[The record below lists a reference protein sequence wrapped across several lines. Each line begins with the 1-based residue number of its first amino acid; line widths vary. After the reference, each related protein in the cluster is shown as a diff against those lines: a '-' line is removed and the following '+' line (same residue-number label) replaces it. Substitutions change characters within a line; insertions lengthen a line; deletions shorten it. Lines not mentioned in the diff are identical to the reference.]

1 MRDGDLSP
9 QRDFFSNFAKATI
22 GARPWGPFLFF
33 FFYLEHWEDK
43 GWLSKNVDSIM
54 KPLLQFFFATPNFIQ
69 EYPRVT

>member
-33 FFYLEHWEDK
+33 FF
-43 GWLSKNVDSIM
+43 LSRALGRQGLAFK
-54 KPLLQFFFATPNFIQ
+54 KC
-69 EYPRVT
+69 